1 MNERI
6 LRTLIKQ
13 DELFQCFAI
22 GRDIGEAQGEA
33 RGLQEGKALGL
44 QESKNLGF
52 QEGSQQKQ
60 HDMILE
66 MHKHGLPIDLIS
78 DISKLS
84 ESEVKEIINN
94 TNTKEKS

>member
-33 RGLQEGKALGL
+33 RGLQE
-44 QESKNLGF
+44 SKTLGF